1 MPDSRRCARVAYI
14 RASSGHRLFP
24 PMKRAELRRI
34 RSSAELQRFDLLTVP
49 VSFSNLLFPTVGS
62 CLSFSLASLPL
73 FRICILWLGRG
84 WSGLLGFLLLRLRA
98 WNRDQQTQKNQ
109 ACNITHH
116 PYFSLHTLHSLS
128 PACRPIPHHTI
139 Y

>member
-14 RASSGHRLFP
+14 RASSGHRLLP
-24 PMKRAELRRI
+24 VMKRAELRRI

-84 WSGLLGFLLLRLRA
+84 WSGLLGSCCCA
-98 WNRDQQTQKNQ
+98 SAHGTE
-109 ACNITHH
+109 
-116 PYFSLHTLHSLS
+116 
-128 PACRPIPHHTI
+128 
-139 Y
+139 